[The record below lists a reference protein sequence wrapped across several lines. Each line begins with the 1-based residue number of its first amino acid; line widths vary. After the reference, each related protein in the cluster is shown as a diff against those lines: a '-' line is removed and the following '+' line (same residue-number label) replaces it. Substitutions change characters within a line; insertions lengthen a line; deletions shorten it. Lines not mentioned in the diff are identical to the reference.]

1 MTINGNISSITGDN
15 VVSIH
20 IYSYFMILIDDF
32 NNSHMNDGIVT
43 TTKKETDVKLPGYTN
58 RSNFN
63 ADPISGNLIATNI
76 SSNGTPLTQ
85 KQVYAIQATL
95 DQQTAQTSALKFT
108 EGPFATNVFGL
119 LPLDIANLPNNSIY
133 VNSSISLR
141 DQQRNYFGPVN
152 IQRMSVRLI
161 NDRGEIVDLNGAN
174 WSFSFICEQLYQNNR
189 A

>member
-1 MTINGNISSITGDN
+1 
-15 VVSIH
+15 
-20 IYSYFMILIDDF
+20 MILLDDF

-58 RSNFN
+58 RTNFN
-63 ADPISGNLIATNI
+63 ADPISGNLIATNT
-76 SSNGTPLTQ
+76 SANGAPLTQ

-95 DQQTAQTSALKFT
+95 DQQTTQTSALKFT

-119 LPLDIANLPNNSIY
+119 LPLNIANLPNNSIY
-133 VNSSISLR
+133 VDSSIGLR

-152 IQRMSVRLI
+152 IQRMSVKLI
-161 NDRGEIVDLNGAN
+161 NDRGETVDLNGAN